1 MCSISKNMKFFWQK
15 VLLFPTL
22 AEHWL
27 ECVVLGSNGKQ
38 SAGVQRL
45 GRESTRWRRCG
56 TFSISSFFNLFQVW
70 FHNFKSKLLNQYFG
84 IEKRFYIGW
93 KRWIGFVKRVSFQ
106 TFNLSCRWYILS
118 DCLRFLWTGVLALDV
133 LRCLSSLTR
142 ASNTLS
148 IITSDE
154 SEFRIFLAEQSAL
167 FTSGPKIY
175 LKLHKNWHEW
185 TFLQVFFSTGFLLFS
200 RLSVVPTKCTFRA

>member
-1 MCSISKNMKFFWQK
+1 M
-15 VLLFPTL
+15 
-22 AEHWL
+22 
-27 ECVVLGSNGKQ
+27 
-38 SAGVQRL
+38 
-45 GRESTRWRRCG
+45 
-56 TFSISSFFNLFQVW
+56 W

-93 KRWIGFVKRVSFQ
+93 KRWTGFVKRVSFQ

-200 RLSVVPTKCTFRA
+200 RLSVVPTKLYIPCIKPFQASDIIHCRIYRVIQSDSHKWICYFMTLYPCLIDF